1 MPAERPEGLV
11 PDCGVDD
18 TTGVSPDEPAAFLNR
33 ELSLLAFHKRVY
45 AQALDPNLPLLERFR
60 FLCIA
65 SSNLDEFFE
74 VRVAG
79 LKKQIDLG
87 SKSSGPDG
95 MSPRAQLDAIAE
107 QAHELQAAI
116 HDTMIDDLMPQLNQR
131 GVRMLR
137 LSEWS
142 EPIRAFLQQH
152 FRDEILPVLS
162 PLRLDPAHP
171 FPKVINKCLH
181 VLVALSG
188 DDAFGPTR
196 GLAVV
201 PAPRSIPRLL
211 RLPPE
216 LSEGAFD
223 FVYLASILRAFA
235 SDLFPGMEI
244 EGAWPFRVTRNS
256 DLELHDDDDLL
267 QAITSELPGRRFGD
281 EVRLEVDY
289 RVPDEWRRVLTEQFD
304 LEDKDVYLCRGPV
317 NMLRLAELVDM
328 VDLAELKH
336 PEFTPYLPASLAAGN
351 DLFEVIRTHDVL
363 LHHPY
368 QSFAPVIELVRQ
380 AAADPRVLAVRQTLY
395 RTDSGSALVEALV
408 AAAEAG
414 KEVTVLVELK
424 ARFDEAANIEVA
436 ARLQEAG
443 AQVIYGVVGHKT
455 HAKMLLIVRKEDD
468 GIRRYVHLGTG
479 NYHAKTARLYTDY
492 GLLSADPAL
501 GRDMQAIFLELTG
514 FGAVPKLEKMVQAPF
529 RLHPF
534 LIERIER
541 EAQAAKDGRPAG
553 VRARMN
559 ALIEPEIIK
568 ALYRASQAGVPIDLV
583 VRGACSLRPGVE
595 GLSENIR
602 VRSIVG
608 RLLEHSRVYTFENDG
623 QPEVWAASADWMGRN
638 LFRRVETCFPV
649 EDPILRDRVLAE
661 LDTFIRDDRNA
672 WLLRPDGRY
681 DKAETH
687 VGLSAQQHLMDT
699 CESAPIFGQARRG

>member
-1 MPAERPEGLV
+1 
-11 PDCGVDD
+11 
-18 TTGVSPDEPAAFLNR
+18 VSPDEPSAFLNR
-33 ELSLLAFHKRVY
+33 ELSLLAFQERVF
-45 AQALDPNLPLLERFR
+45 AQAKDERLPLLERFR

-79 LKKQIDLG
+79 LKKQVDLG
-87 SKSSGPDG
+87 SKSTGPDG
-95 MSPRAQLDAIAE
+95 MSARAQLDAIATRA
-107 QAHELQAAI
+107 QALQSAI
-116 HDTMIDDLMPQLNQR
+116 HDTMIDQLMPQLNLR

-142 EPIRAFLQQH
+142 PQIRDYLQGV

-211 RLPPE
+211 RLPPQ
-216 LSEGAFD
+216 LSEERHD

-267 QAITSELPGRRFGD
+267 QAIASELPGRRFGD

-289 RVPDEWRRVLTEQFD
+289 RVPEEWKQILMEQFG
-304 LEDKDVYLCRGPV
+304 LEEPDVYACRGPV
-317 NMLRLAELVDM
+317 NMQRLTELVDM
-328 VDLAELKH
+328 VDDTELKF
-336 PEFTPYLPASLAAGN
+336 PDFSPYIPPALSASS
-351 DLFEVIRTHDVL
+351 DLFEVIQTQDVL

-380 AAADPRVLAVRQTLY
+380 AAADPRVLAIRQTLY

-408 AAAEAG
+408 DAAQAG

-424 ARFDEAANIEVA
+424 ARFDEAANIQVA

-455 HAKMLLIVRKEDD
+455 HAKMLLIVRREDG

-479 NYHAKTARLYTDY
+479 NYNAKTARLYTDY

-501 GRDMQAIFLELTG
+501 GRDLQSIFLELTG
-514 FGAVPKLEKMVQAPF
+514 FGKVPELEKLVQAPF
-529 RLHPF
+529 KLHDF
-534 LIERIER
+534 LVGRIGR
-541 EAQAAKDGRPAG
+541 EAEAARQGRPARI
-553 VRARMN
+553 RARMN
-559 ALIEPEIIK
+559 ALIEPEIVR
-568 ALYRASQAGVPIDLV
+568 ALYAASEAGVSIDLI
-583 VRGACSLRPGVE
+583 VRGACALRPGVE
-595 GLSENIR
+595 GLSSNIR

-608 RLLEHSRVYTFENDG
+608 RLLEHSRVFAFEAG
-623 QPEVWAASADWMGRN
+623 GAAEVWASSADWMDRN
-638 LFRRVETCFPV
+638 LFRRVETCFPI
-649 EDPILRDRVLAE
+649 EDAVLRDRVLTE
-661 LDTFIRDDRNA
+661 LDTFIADDANA
-672 WLLRPDGRY
+672 WILQRDGEYVRA
-681 DKAETH
+681 DCREN
-687 VGLSAQQHLMDT
+687 LSAQALLMQRADQ
-699 CESAPIFGQARRG
+699 SPVFGAPRKPAGWGSSLPGGT

>member
-1 MPAERPEGLV
+1 VTPE
-11 PDCGVDD
+11 
-18 TTGVSPDEPAAFLNR
+18 EPAAYLNR
-33 ELSLLAFHKRVY
+33 ELSLLSFHQRVY
-45 AQALDPNLPLLERFR
+45 AQALDTTLPLLERFR

-79 LKKQIDLG
+79 LKKQMDLG
-87 SKSSGPDG
+87 SKATGPDG
-95 MSPRAQLDAIAE
+95 MSARAQLDAISE
-107 QAHELQAAI
+107 RAHELQAAI
-116 HDTMIDDLMPQLNQR
+116 HDTMIDGLMPQLNQH

-142 EPIRAFLQQH
+142 PPLYTYLQRY

-211 RLPPE
+211 RLPPD
-216 LSEGAFD
+216 LSEQPHD

-267 QAITSELPGRRFGD
+267 QAISSELPARRFGD

-289 RVPDEWRRVLTEQFD
+289 RVPEEWKRILTEQFELTD
-304 LEDKDVYLCRGPV
+304 ADVYMCRGPV
-317 NMLRLAELVDM
+317 NMQRLTELVDM
-328 VDLAELKH
+328 VDVAELKH
-336 PEFTPYLPASLAAGN
+336 PEFTPHVPAALAKGN

-380 AAADPRVLAVRQTLY
+380 AAVDPRVLAVRQTLY

-408 AAAEAG
+408 DAARAG

-455 HAKMLLIVRKEDD
+455 HSKMLLIIRKEED
-468 GIRRYVHLGTG
+468 GIHRYVHLGTG
-479 NYHAKTARLYTDY
+479 NYNAKTARLYTDY

-501 GRDMQAIFLELTG
+501 GRDLQALFLELTG
-514 FGAVPKLEKMVQAPF
+514 FGKVPELEKLVQAPF
-529 RLHPF
+529 QLHDF
-534 LIERIER
+534 LISRIRR
-541 EAQAAKDGRPAG
+541 EAEAAAAGKPARI
-553 VRARMN
+553 RARMN
-559 ALIEPEIIK
+559 ALIEPGIIRE
-568 ALYRASQAGVPIDLV
+568 LYAASQAGVEIDLV
-583 VRGACSLRPGVE
+583 VRGACTLRPGVE
-595 GLSENIR
+595 GLSDRIR

-608 RLLEHSRVYTFENDG
+608 RLLEHSRVFIFENGG
-623 QPEVWAASADWMGRN
+623 QPEVWAASADWMDRN

-649 EDPILRDRVLAE
+649 EDPLLSQRIIAE
-661 LDTFIRDDRNA
+661 LDTFLQDDRNA
-672 WLLRPDGRY
+672 WLLGPEGAYTR
-681 DKAETH
+681 AES
-687 VGLSAQQHLMDT
+687 VQGLSAQQTLMDGADRAT
-699 CESAPIFGQARRG
+699 IFGEPRRPDQASAPPRSARSSSDQPR

>member
-1 MPAERPEGLV
+1 
-11 PDCGVDD
+11 
-18 TTGVSPDEPAAFLNR
+18 VSPEEPAAYLNR
-33 ELSLLAFHKRVY
+33 ELSLLSFHQRVY
-45 AQALDPNLPLLERFR
+45 AQALDESLPLLERFR

-79 LKKQIDLG
+79 LKKQLDLG
-87 SKSSGPDG
+87 SKATGPDG
-95 MSPRAQLDAIAE
+95 MSARAQLDAISDR
-107 QAHELQAAI
+107 AHELQTAI
-116 HDTMIDDLMPQLNQR
+116 HDTMIDDLMPRLNEH

-142 EPIRAFLQQH
+142 EPIRAYLEQI

-211 RLPPE
+211 RLPPDLRE
-216 LSEGAFD
+216 EPYD

-267 QAITSELPGRRFGD
+267 QAISSELPARRFGD

-289 RVPDEWRRVLTEQFD
+289 RVPDEWKRILMEQFE
-304 LEDKDVYLCRGPV
+304 LGESDVYMCRGPV
-317 NMLRLAELVDM
+317 NMQRLAELVDM
-328 VDLAELKH
+328 VDIAELKH
-336 PEFTPYLPASLAAGN
+336 PDFTPYLPPSLGKGN
-351 DLFEVIRTHDVL
+351 DLFEVVRTHDVL

-380 AAADPRVLAVRQTLY
+380 AAEDPRVLAVRQTLY

-408 AAAEAG
+408 DAARAG

-455 HAKMLLIVRKEDD
+455 HSKMLLIVRKEDD
-468 GIRRYVHLGTG
+468 GIHRYVHLGTG
-479 NYHAKTARLYTDY
+479 NYNAKTARLYTDY

-501 GRDMQAIFLELTG
+501 GRDMQALFLELTG
-514 FGAVPKLEKMVQAPF
+514 FGKVPQLEKLVQAPF
-529 RLHPF
+529 RLHEF
-534 LIERIER
+534 LIGRIER
-541 EAQAAKDGRPAG
+541 EAENAAAGRTARI
-553 VRARMN
+553 RARMN
-559 ALIEPEIIK
+559 ALIEPGIIQ
-568 ALYRASQAGVPIDLV
+568 ALYRASQVGVPIDLV
-583 VRGACSLRPGVE
+583 VRGTCTLRPGLE
-595 GLSENIR
+595 GLSDNIR

-608 RLLEHSRVYTFENDG
+608 RLLEHSRVFVFENG
-623 QPEVWAASADWMGRN
+623 GEPEVWAASADWMDRN

-649 EDPILRDRVLAE
+649 EDAVLARRMIDE
-661 LDTFIRDDRNA
+661 LDVFISDDRNA
-672 WLLRPDGRY
+672 WLLQTDGSYRRA
-681 DKAETH
+681 DVER
-687 VGLSAQQHLMDT
+687 GLSAQQHLMNTADR
-699 CESAPIFGQARRG
+699 APIFGDTRRAS